1 MTTPAEWLD
10 NSCNRCTQDGQTAA
24 YLAPITPGVLPSD
37 HSVSNSIFAESPFSV
52 RTENAEPGCD
62 PAACMPGVATPDQC
76 PECRAAPD
84 ERHHADCPLPVCAAP
99 PVSQTG
105 NAAPEGNTA
114 TLNSDESYSG
124 LPNPLLAS
132 MAATFDRC
140 LALATAKNADY
151 TGGGDPFVN
160 FRHSQMVGVHPV
172 LGILVR
178 MIDKINRVAS
188 LIDSDPQVGG
198 EAILDSLDDLTN
210 YPAIARAW
218 LESER

>member
-1 MTTPAEWLD
+1 
-10 NSCNRCTQDGQTAA
+10 
-24 YLAPITPGVLPSD
+24 
-37 HSVSNSIFAESPFSV
+37 
-52 RTENAEPGCD
+52 
-62 PAACMPGVATPDQC
+62 
-76 PECRAAPD
+76 
-84 ERHHADCPLPVCAAP
+84 
-99 PVSQTG
+99 
-105 NAAPEGNTA
+105 
-114 TLNSDESYSG
+114 
-124 LPNPLLAS
+124 

-151 TGGGDPFVN
+151 TGSGDPFVN

-188 LIDSDPQVGG
+188 LIDSDPQVPD

-218 LESER
+218 LENER